1 MLLIF
6 IPNNKQYFVTNTLQE
21 CFTGAFI
28 TAKHIKNLNKRITS
42 PIFCRKMWIYLYI
55 SIYMWIYLYI
65 SSYNLIPYFLLTKFP
80 ITFFLL
86 LTATQLDQVTLNFLV
101 VLLNYFNSEK
111 LFFQGLDLCHV
122 SCHFALFCL
131 AILIF
136 FSIFC
141 LEIKNWKQNNSMD
154 LEQTIYN
161 SMMYT
166 VQVITS

>member
-65 SSYNLIPYFLLTKFP
+65 SSYNLILYFLLTKFP
-80 ITFFLL
+80 MTFFLL

-111 LFFQGLDLCHV
+111 LFFSRPGFM
-122 SCHFALFCL
+122 SCFMSFCTILFSYFD
-131 AILIF
+131 F
-136 FSIFC
+136 FFYF
-141 LEIKNWKQNNSMD
+141 LLGD
-154 LEQTIYN
+154 
-161 SMMYT
+161 
-166 VQVITS
+166 